1 MFSEFREFIA
11 RGNVLDLAVGVIIG
25 AAFGKI
31 VTALTDDLIMPVIG
45 AVFGGLDFS
54 DRYAVLSG
62 SVAPGTS
69 LEEARKGG
77 ANVLAYGDFVSTV
90 IDFAIIALI
99 IFLIVRTANRLR
111 RPEVVVAAGLSEV
124 ELLAEIR
131 DELRRRA

>member
-1 MFSEFREFIA
+1 MFSEFREFVA

-31 VTALTDDLIMPVIG
+31 VTALTDDLLMPVIG

-54 DRYAVLSG
+54 DRYTVLSG
-62 SVAPGTS
+62 SVAPGTP
-69 LEEARKGG
+69 LADARKGG

-90 IDFAIIALI
+90 IDFVIIAFV
-99 IFLIVRTANRLR
+99 IFLIVRAANRLR
-111 RPEVVVAAGLSEV
+111 RPEVVVATSPSEV